1 MTRFTTR
8 FLMAFGL
15 AFLLSSMAAL
25 AQLPLSDEELSQQA
39 ARMGSGQIVIPHSGI
54 QLSDDVGL
62 RARTLYKILV
72 PPGRPQGVVG
82 FSVDE
87 EAARLPISRGDLR
100 WQTVAKSVQPIAG
113 YYAETPESLAC
124 LYGLV
129 AATAGCNPGTLTVVA
144 TGGSK
149 AIAIVDAYDYPT
161 ALADLTAYSKQFGLP
176 APTSSTFTV
185 AYPGK
190 SKPSVD
196 PECAEYG
203 GWDCWAT
210 ESALDIEMAHAAA
223 PSAHIYLVEANS
235 SDYSDLFAAVATAAS
250 LVKAAGGGEVSM
262 SWGGGEFSS
271 ETQSDST
278 FTGTNVVFF
287 ASSGDSEGTIYPSV
301 SPNVV
306 AVGGTTIARNPSTMA
321 FESEVAWEDT
331 GGGYSAVEPRP
342 AFQSG
347 ISATVGAHRG
357 VPDVAAVGN
366 PRTGVWVYNS
376 LDNSYSG
383 QLYAW
388 NIIGGTSV
396 ASPLWAGM
404 ANHAGHFSAST
415 SAEET
420 LIYANGKTAADFRD
434 VTVGT
439 CGYYEGYLAASGWD
453 PCSGFGAPIGATG
466 K

>member
-8 FLMAFGL
+8 FLTAFGL
-15 AFLLSSMAAL
+15 ALLLSSTAAL
-25 AQLPLSDEELSQQA
+25 AQLPLSDEELSLQA

-54 QLSDDVGL
+54 QRPDDVGI
-62 RARTLYKILV
+62 RARTLYKIFV
-72 PPGRPQGVVG
+72 PAGRPQGVVG

-87 EAARLPISRGDLR
+87 NVPRD
-100 WQTVAKSVQPIAG
+100 TTTKSTQPIQG
-113 YYAETPESLAC
+113 YYAETPASLAC
-124 LYGLV
+124 LYQLV
-129 AATAGCNPGTLTVVA
+129 AVTAGCNPGTLTKVA

-149 AIAIVDAYDYPT
+149 AIAVVDAYDYPT
-161 ALADLTAYSKQFGLP
+161 ALADLTAYSSQFGLP

-185 AYPGK
+185 AYPGTAR
-190 SKPSVD
+190 PSVD
-196 PECAEYG
+196 PDCANYG

-210 ESALDIEMAHAAA
+210 EEALDIEMAHTAA

-235 SDYSDLFAAVATAAS
+235 SDFNDLFAAVTAAVA
-250 LVKAAGGGEVSM
+250 LVKAAGGGEISI

-278 FTGTNVVFF
+278 FTGANVVFF

-301 SPNVV
+301 SPNVI

-321 FESEVAWEDT
+321 FESEVTWEDT

-342 AFQSG
+342 SFQSG

-357 VPDVAAVGN
+357 VPDVSAVGN

-376 LDNSYSG
+376 LDNTYSG
-383 QLYAW
+383 ELFAW

-396 ASPLWAGM
+396 ASPLWAGI

-453 PCSGFGAPIGATG
+453 PCSGFGTPLGAAG

>member
-1 MTRFTTR
+1 MSRFTTH
-8 FLMAFGL
+8 FLMTIGL
-15 AFLLSSMAAL
+15 AFALSSTAAL
-25 AQLPLSDEELSQQA
+25 AQLPQSDEEFSQQA

-54 QLSDDVGL
+54 QRPEDIGI
-62 RARTLYKILV
+62 RAHTLYKIFV
-72 PPGRPQGVVG
+72 PAGRPQGVAG
-82 FSVDE
+82 FVEDE
-87 EAARLPISRGDLR
+87 LVSRDA
-100 WQTVAKSVQPIAG
+100 TTKPVQPIAG
-113 YYAETPESLAC
+113 YYAETPASLAC
-124 LYGLV
+124 LYQLV
-129 AATAGCNPGTLTVVA
+129 TVTTGCNPGTLVKVA

-161 ALADLTAYSKQFGLP
+161 ALADLTAYSSQFGLP

-185 AYPGK
+185 AYPTA

-196 PECAEYG
+196 PDCANYG

-210 ESALDIEMAHAAA
+210 EEALDIEMAHSAA
-223 PSAHIYLVEANS
+223 PSAHIYLVEAS
-235 SDYSDLFAAVATAAS
+235 SSNFNDLFAAIATAVS

-262 SWGGGEFSS
+262 SWGGGEYSS
-271 ETQSDST
+271 EATSDSS
-278 FTGTNVVFF
+278 FTGANVVFF

-321 FESEVAWEDT
+321 FESEVTWEDT
-331 GGGYSAVEPRP
+331 GGGYSVYESRP
-342 AFQSG
+342 AFQST
-347 ISATVGAHRG
+347 ISATVGKQRG

-396 ASPLWAGM
+396 ASPLWAGI

-415 SAEET
+415 SVEET

-453 PCSGFGAPIGATG
+453 PCSGLGAPLGAVG

>member
-54 QLSDDVGL
+54 HLSDDLGL

-287 ASSGDSEGTIYPSV
+287 ASS
-301 SPNVV
+301 
-306 AVGGTTIARNPSTMA
+306 
-321 FESEVAWEDT
+321 
-331 GGGYSAVEPRP
+331 
-342 AFQSG
+342 
-347 ISATVGAHRG
+347 
-357 VPDVAAVGN
+357 
-366 PRTGVWVYNS
+366 
-376 LDNSYSG
+376 
-383 QLYAW
+383 
-388 NIIGGTSV
+388 
-396 ASPLWAGM
+396 
-404 ANHAGHFSAST
+404 
-415 SAEET
+415 
-420 LIYANGKTAADFRD
+420 
-434 VTVGT
+434 
-439 CGYYEGYLAASGWD
+439 
-453 PCSGFGAPIGATG
+453 
-466 K
+466 